1 MKLPLLTICLTLVA
15 AAAQASDVNLTA
27 DQKVEWHQKSQ
38 KIVAVGNAVATKDDM
53 NIKADRL
60 IGYYAGR
67 QNTAKGKSKITK
79 VEARGNVAMHSPK
92 ADAFGSAMDYDLV
105 QDVVILRG
113 EPAKIKTDTETI
125 CAEDN
130 ITYYPSQ
137 QKAVAFGN
145 VIAVDKDSN
154 RIFAD
159 KMVAYFIK
167 SGNND
172 NTSGLTLDKVEISG
186 NVKIKT
192 PNADVS
198 SDRGTY
204 LPRTGKIKLYDHIVI
219 EQNGNILK
227 GDLAET
233 DLNTGISKLLSSAK
247 QRRVKGVFKEKQE
260 KDKKKASE
268 QQAPKPD
275 TAKQKSETNDYQ
287 LQY

>member
-1 MKLPLLTICLTLVA
+1 
-15 AAAQASDVNLTA
+15 
-27 DQKVEWHQKSQ
+27 
-38 KIVAVGNAVATKDDM
+38 
-53 NIKADRL
+53 
-60 IGYYAGR
+60 
-67 QNTAKGKSKITK
+67 
-79 VEARGNVAMHSPK
+79 MHSPK

-125 CAEDN
+125 SAEDN

-167 SGNND
+167 GGNND

-260 KDKKKASE
+260 KDKKTASE

>member
-1 MKLPLLTICLTLVA
+1 M
-15 AAAQASDVNLTA
+15 AS
-27 DQKVEWHQKSQ
+27 KSQ

-125 CAEDN
+125 SAEDN

-154 RIFAD
+154 RILPT
-159 KMVAYFIK
+159 KW
-167 SGNND
+167 SH
-172 NTSGLTLDKVEISG
+172 ISS
-186 NVKIKT
+186 K
-192 PNADVS
+192 
-198 SDRGTY
+198 
-204 LPRTGKIKLYDHIVI
+204 
-219 EQNGNILK
+219 
-227 GDLAET
+227 AET
-233 DLNTGISKLLSSAK
+233 MTIHQASPLTKLKSPAMSK
-247 QRRVKGVFKEKQE
+247 
-260 KDKKKASE
+260 
-268 QQAPKPD
+268 
-275 TAKQKSETNDYQ
+275 
-287 LQY
+287 

>member
-1 MKLPLLTICLTLVA
+1 
-15 AAAQASDVNLTA
+15 
-27 DQKVEWHQKSQ
+27 
-38 KIVAVGNAVATKDDM
+38 
-53 NIKADRL
+53 
-60 IGYYAGR
+60 
-67 QNTAKGKSKITK
+67 
-79 VEARGNVAMHSPK
+79 
-92 ADAFGSAMDYDLV
+92 
-105 QDVVILRG
+105 
-113 EPAKIKTDTETI
+113 
-125 CAEDN
+125 
-130 ITYYPSQ
+130 
-137 QKAVAFGN
+137 
-145 VIAVDKDSN
+145 
-154 RIFAD
+154 
-159 KMVAYFIK
+159 MVAYFIK
-167 SGNND
+167 GGNND

-260 KDKKKASE
+260 KDKKTASE

-287 LQY
+287 LQYWIKTRGF